1 MTEPRLEIVSIQ
13 VGLPQQLGQAGA
25 EDPLD
30 RPWVSAI
37 YKRPVTGKVWLGSGG
52 LWGDGQ
58 ADLRHHGGPDRALL
72 GYSAEHY
79 ALWVEELGRTDL
91 VPGTFGENLTIAGL
105 TEKKVCVGDRF
116 SAGDT
121 VIEAT
126 QPRQPCYN
134 LARKLHVPDMVKRV
148 KAWGRGGWYL
158 RLIREGWLESGMPLR
173 LVDNPYP
180 EWTIREAA
188 RVYQERER
196 DPARAARLA
205 ECQALS
211 SDWREKLASSGS

>member
-1 MTEPRLEIVSIQ
+1 MTGPRIEIVSIQ

-37 YKRPVTGKVWLGSGG
+37 YKRPVAGKVWLGREG
-52 LWGDGQ
+52 LEGDGQ

-79 ALWVEELGRTDL
+79 PLWARELGRADL
-91 VPGTFGENLTIAGL
+91 GPGTFGENLTIRGL
-105 TEKKVCVGDRF
+105 IEETVCVGDRF

-121 VIEAT
+121 VIEVT
-126 QPRQPCYN
+126 QPRQPCQN
-134 LARKLHVPDMVKRV
+134 LARKLHLPDMVKRV
-148 KAWGRGGWYL
+148 EARGRGGWYL
-158 RLIREGWLESGMPLR
+158 RVIRDGWLESGLPLR
-173 LVDNPYP
+173 LLDHPHP

-188 RVYQERER
+188 RVYQQRGRE
-196 DPARAARLA
+196 PGPAARLA
-205 ECQALS
+205 ACPALS
-211 SDWREKLASSGS
+211 SDWRERLATAGS